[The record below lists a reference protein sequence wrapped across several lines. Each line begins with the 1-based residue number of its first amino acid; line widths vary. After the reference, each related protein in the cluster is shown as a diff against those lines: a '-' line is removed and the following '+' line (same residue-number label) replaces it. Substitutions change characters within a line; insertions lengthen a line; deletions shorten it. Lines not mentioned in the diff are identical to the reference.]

1 VVARAFTLAPRAT
14 WSWSG
19 KLRGAATTGGA
30 RTRFDEEQ
38 HVQALQPDSI
48 DGKEINRD
56 HARRLRAQ
64 ELAPRRAPS
73 LPRRPELLL
82 VGELKGLGVERKSSA
97 VVS

>member
-1 VVARAFTLAPRAT
+1 VRQQLA
-14 WSWSG
+14 
-19 KLRGAATTGGA
+19 
-30 RTRFDEEQ
+30 
-38 HVQALQPDSI
+38 ALAHDSMKNSTYKRCSQTVI

-64 ELAPRRAPS
+64 ELAPRRARS